1 MKSMDPFVRRLVE
14 RLHDPGA
21 QLSRNRHFHAFE
33 NPQGRAALRISKR
46 LKALQADIA
55 KCRAEGS
62 HPVARTRRD
71 PEGRVRME
79 IELKRL
85 HARRVTQLEQAEF
98 ELLCALPGVSEA
110 VIREE

>member
-1 MKSMDPFVRRLVE
+1 MDPFVRRLVE
-14 RLHDPGA
+14 RLHDPRS

-55 KCRAEGS
+55 KSKAEGGQ
-62 HPVARTRRD
+62 PIARARRD
-71 PEGRVRME
+71 AKGAVRME

-85 HARRVTQLEQAEF
+85 HARRVTQLDQAEF
-98 ELLCALPGVSEA
+98 DLLCALPGVREA
-110 VIREE
+110 VIRED

>member
-14 RLHDPGA
+14 RLHDPRA

-33 NPQGRAALRISKR
+33 NPQGRAALKISKR

-55 KCRAEGS
+55 RCQAEGS
-62 HPVARTRRD
+62 HPVARTRLD
-71 PEGRVRME
+71 AEGNVRME

-98 ELLCALPGVSEA
+98 ELLCALPGVKEA
-110 VIREE
+110 VVSED